1 MRRPA
6 RLNREADMKYAYL
19 VLIVLTAAL
28 TTSCASLKE
37 KMGVSES
44 APAAKAAPDKE
55 NARKD
60 EARKEEAKK
69 KEEARKKEQAR
80 KEEAAQKEEARKKA
94 EAEGKVVGKPAH
106 GSKFAKLKLG
116 MSLVEVEKLIGP
128 PTKQWTHPTGK
139 AAIPFY
145 FGPDRWVIQCAY
157 KHEGVL
163 TFNSGGDQVLT
174 LIEVNKAE

>member
-1 MRRPA
+1 
-6 RLNREADMKYAYL
+6 MKYAY
-19 VLIVLTAAL
+19 VALIVLTATM
-28 TTSCASLKE
+28 TTSCASIKE
-37 KMGVSES
+37 KLGTSES
-44 APAAKAAPDKE
+44 APPAAKTATEKE
-55 NARKD
+55 KARKE

-69 KEEARKKEQAR
+69 EEARR
-80 KEEAAQKEEARKKA
+80 EEARKEEARKKA
-94 EAEGKVVGKPAH
+94 AAEGEVVGKPAA

-116 MSLVEVEKLIGP
+116 MTLSQVEKLIGP
-128 PTKQWTHPTGK
+128 PTKQWQHPTGK
-139 AAIPFY
+139 ASIPFY